1 MKDKKMNK
9 KLISSS
15 VSSCVAVSLL
25 CVAGAAFAEG
35 GDSGFNIGISGG
47 GTRANL
53 SEDDL
58 NRALRS
64 QNYVSPTSSVKN
76 TDNTYRISGGYRFS
90 PIFSLEAHYT
100 DLGKYSSESRATLV
114 PNAGAGTV
122 SAKYKT
128 SGFGVDALVSAPLG
142 TGFSIYGRVGVMRA
156 KTEAN
161 FTSSGSI
168 FVSPTSRL
176 DASANTT
183 AYSYGIGAQYD
194 INKQI
199 AIRAEGQRYDKLGN
213 DNTGG
218 KLKLDVYTIG
228 AVFSF

>member
-1 MKDKKMNK
+1 MNK
-9 KLISSS
+9 KSISS
-15 VSSCVAVSLL
+15 CIAASLL

-58 NRALRS
+58 NRSLIAQR
-64 QNYVSPTSSVKN
+64 YVSPTSSVKN

-142 TGFSIYGRVGVMRA
+142 TGFSIYGRVGLLRA

-176 DASANTT
+176 DVTANTT

-213 DNTGG
+213 DSTGG